1 MNTNLQNYGIFL
13 KKNICLSLKSNIV
26 LSIIL
31 LLAIPI
37 VRSVGNLTVVLSAE
51 CLELFVSLIGIT
63 MIIPITKNEH
73 NTEIREIIF
82 GKKISYILTVIT
94 RLIFAF
100 IIVFLMIVIYAII
113 MQKLNSEFPFW
124 SFVIATTFLA
134 YFWGLL
140 GLLMSEI
147 SRNSIVGYLSAFGY
161 YSLISFGF
169 LTSSNFMY
177 LLPITDGSLS
187 MPIFIKLVIVNI
199 VMLFIILLIA
209 KKEKI

>member
-82 GKKISYILTVIT
+82 GKKY
-94 RLIFAF
+94 R
-100 IIVFLMIVIYAII
+100 IY
-113 MQKLNSEFPFW
+113 
-124 SFVIATTFLA
+124 
-134 YFWGLL
+134 
-140 GLLMSEI
+140 
-147 SRNSIVGYLSAFGY
+147 
-161 YSLISFGF
+161 
-169 LTSSNFMY
+169 
-177 LLPITDGSLS
+177 
-187 MPIFIKLVIVNI
+187 
-199 VMLFIILLIA
+199 
-209 KKEKI
+209 